1 MHSAWHYH
9 FFGHK
14 KSDDETVVQQLPLK
28 AIVPNQFQPRK
39 VFTSES
45 IQELAATIKEHGLL
59 QPIIVRE
66 YAPDQY
72 EIIAGE
78 RRYRAMQLLGWE
90 KAPAI
95 VQKMD
100 DDESASMALV
110 ENLQREGLS
119 AIEEG
124 QAYVALMKLNHLTQG
139 ALAQQLGKSQAFVAN
154 KIRLLK
160 LSAPVQ
166 EAIMN
171 GQISERHGRE
181 LLKLDESEQV
191 PALQQVFAEK
201 LTVKETAALV
211 NERLRPKKPTPKP
224 KPKVRRSAV
233 SHDTR
238 IAWNTL
244 KRSVKMIRDTG
255 MTVTAKEEDTDDA
268 YRMIIEIPKEKR

>member
-1 MHSAWHYH
+1 MALS

-139 ALAQQLGKSQAFVAN
+139 VLAQQLGKSQAFVAN

-244 KRSVKMIRDTG
+244 KRSVKMIRETG

-268 YRMIIEIPKEKR
+268 YRMIIEIPKDRRNS

>member
-1 MHSAWHYH
+1 MALS

-124 QAYVALMKLNHLTQG
+124 QAYVAPMKLNHLTQG

>member
-1 MHSAWHYH
+1 MALS

-14 KSDDETVVQQLPLK
+14 KPNDETVVQQLPLN
-28 AIVPNQFQPRK
+28 AITPNQFQPRK
-39 VFTSES
+39 VFSADS

-124 QAYVALMKLNHLTQG
+124 QAYVALMKLNQLTQG

-160 LSAPVQ
+160 LDAPVQ
-166 EAIMN
+166 EAIMK
-171 GQISERHGRE
+171 GLISERHGRE
-181 LLKLDESEQV
+181 LLKLSDDQQAQ
-191 PALQQVFAEK
+191 ALHQIVADK

-211 NERLRPKKPTPKP
+211 NEWLRPKKPEKKP

-238 IAWNTL
+238 VAWNTL

>member
-1 MHSAWHYH
+1 MALS

-45 IQELAATIKEHGLL
+45 IQELAATIKNTACCSPLL
-59 QPIIVRE
+59 CVNTRQISTKLLP
-66 YAPDQY
+66 
-72 EIIAGE
+72 GE

-154 KIRLLK
+154 QIRLLK

-166 EAIMN
+166 
-171 GQISERHGRE
+171 
-181 LLKLDESEQV
+181 
-191 PALQQVFAEK
+191 
-201 LTVKETAALV
+201 
-211 NERLRPKKPTPKP
+211 KP
-224 KPKVRRSAV
+224 
-233 SHDTR
+233 
-238 IAWNTL
+238 L
-244 KRSVKMIRDTG
+244 
-255 MTVTAKEEDTDDA
+255 
-268 YRMIIEIPKEKR
+268 

>member
-1 MHSAWHYH
+1 MALS

-14 KSDDETVVQQLPLK
+14 KPNDETVVQQLPLN
-28 AIVPNQFQPRK
+28 AITPNQFQPRK
-39 VFTSES
+39 VFSADS

-100 DDESASMALV
+100 NDESASMALV

-124 QAYVALMKLNHLTQG
+124 QAYVALMKLNQLTQG

-160 LSAPVQ
+160 LDAPVQ
-166 EAIMN
+166 EAIMK
-171 GQISERHGRE
+171 GVISERHGRE
-181 LLKLDESEQV
+181 LLKLDEDRQEQ
-191 PALQQVFAEK
+191 ALHQIVSDK
-201 LTVKETAALV
+201 LTVKETAGLV
-211 NERLRPKKPTPKP
+211 NEWLRPKKPEKKP

>member
-1 MHSAWHYH
+1 MALS

-171 GQISERHGRE
+171 GQIR
-181 LLKLDESEQV
+181 
-191 PALQQVFAEK
+191 
-201 LTVKETAALV
+201 
-211 NERLRPKKPTPKP
+211 
-224 KPKVRRSAV
+224 
-233 SHDTR
+233 
-238 IAWNTL
+238 
-244 KRSVKMIRDTG
+244 
-255 MTVTAKEEDTDDA
+255 
-268 YRMIIEIPKEKR
+268 

>member
-1 MHSAWHYH
+1 MALS

-139 ALAQQLGKSQAFVAN
+139 VLAQQLGKSQAFVAN

-244 KRSVKMIRDTG
+244 KRSVKMIRETG

>member
-1 MHSAWHYH
+1 MALS

-28 AIVPNQFQPRK
+28 AIVPKQFQPRK

-124 QAYVALMKLNHLTQG
+124 
-139 ALAQQLGKSQAFVAN
+139 QAFVAN

>member
-1 MHSAWHYH
+1 MALS

-139 ALAQQLGKSQAFVAN
+139 VLAQQLGKSQAFVAN

>member
-1 MHSAWHYH
+1 MALS

-72 EIIAGE
+72 EIIA
-78 RRYRAMQLLGWE
+78 AMQLLGWE

>member
-1 MHSAWHYH
+1 MALS

-201 LTVKETAALV
+201 LTVKETATLV

>member
-1 MHSAWHYH
+1 
-9 FFGHK
+9 
-14 KSDDETVVQQLPLK
+14 
-28 AIVPNQFQPRK
+28 
-39 VFTSES
+39 
-45 IQELAATIKEHGLL
+45 
-59 QPIIVRE
+59 
-66 YAPDQY
+66 
-72 EIIAGE
+72 
-78 RRYRAMQLLGWE
+78 
-90 KAPAI
+90 
-95 VQKMD
+95 
-100 DDESASMALV
+100 
-110 ENLQREGLS
+110 
-119 AIEEG
+119 
-124 QAYVALMKLNHLTQG
+124 MKLNHLTQG
-139 ALAQQLGKSQAFVAN
+139 VLAQQLGKSQAFVAN

>member
-1 MHSAWHYH
+1 MALS

-14 KSDDETVVQQLPLK
+14 KPNDETVVQQLPLN
-28 AIVPNQFQPRK
+28 AITPNQFQPRK
-39 VFTSES
+39 VFSADS

-124 QAYVALMKLNHLTQG
+124 QAYVALMKLNQLTQG

-160 LSAPVQ
+160 LDAPVQ
-166 EAIMN
+166 EAIMK
-171 GQISERHGRE
+171 GLISERHGRE
-181 LLKLDESEQV
+181 LLKLGDDQQAQ
-191 PALQQVFAEK
+191 ALHQIVADK
-201 LTVKETAALV
+201 LTVKETSALV
-211 NERLRPKKPTPKP
+211 NEWLRPKKPEKKP

-268 YRMIIEIPKEKR
+268 YRMIIEIPKEKK